1 MTKTRKLTLTA
12 VFTAS
17 SFALMLIS
25 KQLPAPW
32 LQGGSITIAS
42 MVPIILAS
50 VLLGTKWGLASGFIY
65 SLIQMITGF
74 YLPPVT
80 TFLNFSAVIFLDYIL
95 PFTCLGLA
103 NLFIKL
109 TGNKIWSVPVSG
121 AIVTTIRYIMHIF
134 SGILVWGAFVET
146 DSVILYSVLYNGS
159 YMLPEII
166 ITTVALSFIAPV
178 LKKYFNS

>member
-50 VLLGTKWGLASGFIY
+50 VLLGTKWGLASGFVY
-65 SLIQMITGF
+65 ALIQMMTGF

-80 TFLNFSAVIFLDYIL
+80 TFWNFMAVILLDYIL

-103 NLFIKL
+103 DVFVKL
-109 TGNKIWSVPVSG
+109 TKNKSWSVPLSG
-121 AIVTTIRYIMHIF
+121 AIVTTLRYIMHIF
-134 SGILVWGAFVET
+134 SGILVWGAFAET
-146 DSVILYSVLYNGS
+146 SNVIIYSVSYNGS
-159 YMLPEII
+159 YMIPEII
-166 ITTVALSFIAPV
+166 ITTVALAFISPII
-178 LKKYFNS
+178 KKHLSI